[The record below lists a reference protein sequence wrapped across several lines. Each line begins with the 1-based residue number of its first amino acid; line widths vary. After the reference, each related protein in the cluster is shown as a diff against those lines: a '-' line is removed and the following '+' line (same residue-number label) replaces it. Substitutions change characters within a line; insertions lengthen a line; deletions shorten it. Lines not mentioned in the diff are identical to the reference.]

1 MSTTEKMPI
10 KRTPPVKATTQSR
23 LSSNNPPTIQGN
35 NDEQLHPPAYNQVND
50 NNQTQLGKATHLFQ
64 SELLLK
70 EHDDQNT
77 PMPQSLSVASVKD
90 KNILS
95 QLLTETDQC
104 RFTKTL
110 LELSQKYHQAA
121 PLPLGDVQSS
131 SKLSKNS
138 VNVVSKP
145 LCNNRG
151 KGSINFAQ
159 GPLSNDYNT
168 PKIFM
173 LSTGCFFNFGQ
184 MSI

>member
-1 MSTTEKMPI
+1 VSTTEKMPI

-50 NNQTQLGKATHLFQ
+50 NNQTQLGNATPLFP
-64 SELLLK
+64 SDLSLK
-70 EHDDQNT
+70 DHDEPIT
-77 PMPQSLSVASVKD
+77 PMPQPLSVASVQD

-95 QLLTETDQC
+95 QLLTETDQS

-121 PLPLGDVQSS
+121 PLPLGDVLSS
-131 SKLSKNS
+131 SKLSKSS

-151 KGSINFAQ
+151 KGSISFAE
-159 GPLSNDYNT
+159 GPLPNDY
-168 PKIFM
+168 I
-173 LSTGCFFNFGQ
+173 
-184 MSI
+184 I